1 MNTQTDGHP
10 VIFRTTL
17 HGQLRTYAHAR
28 IYIHASD
35 VLSCTHSSTPELNI
49 EVISLKTDVRNKT
62 LEVRG

>member
-1 MNTQTDGHP
+1 MPMESRIKGWNTQTDGHP

-35 VLSCTHSSTPELNI
+35 VLACTHLSTPEFKHRSN
-49 EVISLKTDVRNKT
+49 
-62 LEVRG
+62 